1 MQEEQYF
8 LKYAWPC
15 TWVKKERGG
24 ISEDEF
30 EMLKNAAEKG
40 VRVPRATLERV
51 YDVACKHMRR
61 VAKEMRKD
69 MWSIAVIDRYFLEEH
84 NRMIDENEDFAMKLT
99 PSLKKLCKCSK
110 AKVLGVIDEF
120 LKVEVGRDIRTVS
133 AVFVP
138 DAKPGD
144 TVIVHYGYAVKMIT
158 S

>member
-1 MQEEQYF
+1 
-8 LKYAWPC
+8 
-15 TWVKKERGG
+15 
-24 ISEDEF
+24 
-30 EMLKNAAEKG
+30 MLKNAAEKG